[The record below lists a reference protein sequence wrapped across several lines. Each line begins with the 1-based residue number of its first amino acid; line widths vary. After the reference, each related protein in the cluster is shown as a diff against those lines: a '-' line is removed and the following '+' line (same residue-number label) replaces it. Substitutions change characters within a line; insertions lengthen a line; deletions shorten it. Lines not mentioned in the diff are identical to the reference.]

1 MSQQNVNEWKDKF
14 GRTLEIGQRVAAV
27 KGKKLHVGEVLW
39 FTPAGVTIASENAEG
54 LVKNT
59 PILYD
64 FPHNYWGGRVGS
76 DVICII
82 S

>member
-39 FTPAGVTIASENAEG
+39 FTERGVTIASENAEG

-64 FPHNYWGGRVGS
+64 FNYAWNSREGS